1 MESTIGKRIMQNRK
15 RLGLTQDALA
25 EKLGVTA
32 QAVSKWEND
41 QSCPDITML
50 PRLAAIFGTT
60 TDALLGVEEPVR
72 EAEVITEDVPGIHI
86 DKKEGHWEFQW
97 DGGRKSHIGM
107 ALWVICTGLMLLA
120 ANYLERDVGLWT
132 ALWTTGLALFGIL
145 GLWGCSGFFRLCF
158 GLAGVYF
165 IVDELFPDT
174 FVLEKSYLLP
184 IFLLL
189 FGLSLLL
196 RTRRKKKNPVFRVSS
211 QGKNRQR
218 GEYSV
223 DGDRFSC
230 DVSFGSREELV
241 NLPRLKLGTA
251 EVSFGELTLDLR
263 GCREFAPGCMLN
275 LECSFGELVVL
286 LPGNL
291 RVESGTSTTFGD
303 FSIEGQPNPDASD
316 LLQINAEANF
326 GAITLRY
333 I

>member
-1 MESTIGKRIMQNRK
+1 MESTMGKRIVQHRK

-60 TDALLGVEEPVR
+60 TDDLLGVEPAAK
-72 EAEVITEDVPGIHI
+72 EAEVITEDVPGLHI
-86 DKKEGHWEFQW
+86 DNENDHWEFHW

-107 ALWVICTGLMLLA
+107 ALWMICTALMLLA
-120 ANYLERDVGLWT
+120 ANYLDRDVGLWT
-132 ALWTTGLALFGIL
+132 ALWTTGLAVFGIF
-145 GLWGCSGFFRLCF
+145 GLWGSSGFFRLCC

-165 IVDELFPDT
+165 IVGELYPKT
-174 FVLEKSYLLP
+174 FVLEKQYLLP

-196 RTRRKKKNPVFRVSS
+196 QARKKKKNPVFRISS
-211 QGKNRQR
+211 HGKNQQK
-218 GEYSV
+218 GEYGV
-223 DGDRFSC
+223 DGDHFSC
-230 DVSFGSREELV
+230 EVNFGSRAQLV
-241 NLPRLKLGTA
+241 QLPRLKQGTA

-263 GCREFAPGCMLN
+263 GCQEFAPGCTLD
-275 LECSFGELVVL
+275 LDCSFGELTVL

-291 RVESGTSTTFGD
+291 RAEPSTSTAFGD
-303 FSIEGQPNPDASD
+303 FTIAGQPDPDAAQV
-316 LLQINAEANF
+316 LLINADANF
-326 GAITLRY
+326 GEITLRY

>member
-1 MESTIGKRIMQNRK
+1 MESTIGKRIVKNRK

-60 TDALLGVEEPVR
+60 TDALLGVEEPAK
-72 EAEVITEDVPGIHI
+72 EAEVITEDVPELHI
-86 DKKEGHWEFQW
+86 DSKDDHWEFHW
-97 DGGRKSHIGM
+97 DAGRKGHLGM

-120 ANYLERDVGLWT
+120 ANYLKQDVGLWT
-132 ALWTTGLALFGIL
+132 ALWTTGLTVYGIL
-145 GLWGCSGFFRLCF
+145 GLWGCSGFFRLCC
-158 GLAGVYF
+158 GLAGAYF
-165 IVDELFPDT
+165 IADELFPAT

-196 RTRRKKKNPVFRVSS
+196 RARRKKKNPVFRVSS
-211 QGKNRQR
+211 RGKNRQR

-223 DGDRFSC
+223 DGDSFSC
-230 DVSFGSREELV
+230 EVSFGSRSQAVQLS
-241 NLPRLKLGTA
+241 RLKRGAA

-263 GCREFAPGCMLN
+263 GCGEFAPGCTLD
-275 LECSFGELVVL
+275 LDCSFGEMTVL

-291 RVESGTSTTFGD
+291 RVEPSTSTAFGD
-303 FSIEGQPNPDASD
+303 FTVTGQPNSDAAD
-316 LLQINAEANF
+316 LLLINADANF
-326 GAITLRY
+326 GEITLRY

>member
-1 MESTIGKRIMQNRK
+1 MESTIGKRIVQHRK

-60 TDALLGVEEPVR
+60 TDALLGVEPTAK
-72 EAEVITEDVPGIHI
+72 EAEVITEDVPGLHI
-86 DKKEGHWEFQW
+86 DNKDDHWEFHW
-97 DGGRKSHIGM
+97 DGGRKSHIGT
-107 ALWVICTGLMLLA
+107 ALWVICTALMLLA
-120 ANYLERDVGLWT
+120 ANYLDRDVGLWT
-132 ALWTTGLALFGIL
+132 ALWTTGLAVFGIF
-145 GLWGCSGFFRLCF
+145 GLWGSSGFFRLCC

-174 FVLEKSYLLP
+174 FVLEKRYLLP
-184 IFLLL
+184 IFLLI

-196 RTRRKKKNPVFRVSS
+196 RARKKKKNPFFRVSS
-211 QGKNRQR
+211 RGKNHQK
-218 GEYSV
+218 GDFEV
-223 DGDRFSC
+223 EGDRFTC
-230 DVSFGSREELV
+230 EVCFGSRAQLV
-241 NLPRLKLGTA
+241 QLPQLKHGVA

-263 GCREFAPGCMLN
+263 GCGEFAPGCTLD
-275 LECSFGELVVL
+275 LDCSFGELTVL

-291 RVESGTSTTFGD
+291 RVEPSTSTAFGD
-303 FSIEGQPNPDASD
+303 FSIVGQPDAD
-316 LLQINAEANF
+316 AAEVILIEADANF
-326 GAITLRY
+326 GQITLRY